1 MNKILL
7 CLAAL
12 MALSACGEIIDT
24 GNRGIETRFGE
35 VVGEPLPEG
44 FYFYNPFTSSI
55 TEIDIK
61 TQKWEGDTDAYT
73 KDVQQA
79 KLHFTINYRPEPSKV
94 GDLFKSVGR
103 EYAEKLIPQVI
114 TGSIK
119 NVVGKWEAVELVSN
133 RDKATSAIESTAKTV
148 LATNGIDVSRIEIT
162 NISFAK
168 EFEKA
173 VEEKVVAVQS
183 AAKAENKTK
192 QIQEEARQKII
203 SAKAEAESMKIRSE
217 ALSQNKSLVE
227 YEAVQKWDGKLPVY
241 MLGNSTPF
249 IKVGESK

>member
-1 MNKILL
+1 MKQTILAFSA
-7 CLAAL
+7 LAS
-12 MALSACGEIIDT
+12 LSACGEIIDT

-35 VVGEPLPEG
+35 VVGNPLPEG
-44 FYFYNPFTSSI
+44 FYFYNPLTSNI
-55 TEIDIK
+55 FEIDIK
-61 TQKWEGDTDAYT
+61 TQKWEGETETYT

-79 KLHFTINYRPEPSKV
+79 KLHFTVNYRPDPNKV
-94 GDLFKSVGR
+94 GDIFKSVGVGF
-103 EYAEKLIPQVI
+103 ADKLIPQVI

-133 RDKATSAIESTAKTV
+133 RDKATAAIESTARAV
-148 LATNGIDVSRIEIT
+148 LATNGIEVSRIEIT

-192 QIQEEARQKII
+192 QIQEEARQRII

-217 ALSQNKSLVE
+217 ALSQNKSLVD
-227 YEAVQKWDGKLPVY
+227 YEAVQKWDGKLPQY
-241 MLGNSTPF
+241 MMGNSVPF
-249 IKVGESK
+249 LNLGKD